1 MLEENIRKQYEL
13 WCKKAVDD
21 IDLVNELKA
30 MKEDD
35 INDAFYRELEF
46 GTAGLRGV
54 LGAGTNRMNI
64 YTVAK
69 ASQGLA
75 DYVIKNYKPE
85 DRKIAVSRDSRLNSD
100 LFADIAAQVFAAN
113 GIKVYIYPYITPVP
127 VLSYAVRY
135 YKCAA
140 GVMVTASHNPSKY
153 NGYKV
158 YGPDGCQMTTQGSM
172 DVYDNI
178 QKIDIFEGVKKV
190 SIDEAFESGLVE
202 YIPPKVLTAYIED
215 VKKLSMVGDEKIN
228 KDFSIIYTPLHGAG
242 LVPVTRILK
251 ETGYNKI
258 VVVKEQQFPDG
269 NFLTCPYPNPEIREA
284 MAVGMDYARK
294 YDADLLVATDP
305 DSDRVG
311 IAVKDGDDFRL
322 ISGNEVGVLLLN
334 YICERLT
341 AQGKMPKEPMTVK
354 TIVSTDMIERIAKHY
369 GVRVANV
376 LTGFKYI
383 GEQILLLE
391 NEGKEKNYIFGFEES
406 YGYLSGSH
414 VRDKDAVNGA
424 FLICEMFAYYKTH
437 GLSIVDKLNE
447 LYNKFGYFYNVTHAY
462 TFEGQEGFHL
472 MENMMNNLRK
482 DLESGKFKCQKFID
496 YSKGIDGLPK
506 SNVLKIYLD
515 DDTSMVVRP
524 SGTEPKIKF
533 YNSVRKE
540 NREVAE
546 KEEQELVEKI
556 VKPLVA

>member
-1 MLEENIRKQYEL
+1 MLEENIKKNYERWL
-13 WCKKAVDD
+13 KRVTDS
-21 IDLVNELKA
+21 DLLSELQSMDENK
-30 MKEDD
+30 

-64 YTVAK
+64 HVVAQ

-75 DYVIKNYKPE
+75 DYVNKNYKPE
-85 DRKIAVSRDSRLNSD
+85 DRKIAISRDSRLNSD
-100 LFADIAAQVFAAN
+100 LFANIAAQVFAAN

-158 YGPDGCQMTTQGSM
+158 YGPDGCQMTTQGSK

-178 QKIDIFEGVKKV
+178 QKIDIFDDVKII
-190 SIDEAFESGLVE
+190 SIDEAFDKGLVE

-215 VKKLSMVGDEKIN
+215 VKKLSMVGNEKIN
-228 KDFSIIYTPLHGAG
+228 KDFSIVYTPLHGAG

-251 ETGYNKI
+251 ESGYKKI
-258 VVVKEQQFPDG
+258 VVVKEQEFPDG
-269 NFLTCPYPNPEIREA
+269 HFTTCPYPNPEIREA
-284 MAVGMDYARK
+284 MEVGMKYARE
-294 YDADLLVATDP
+294 YQADLLVATDP

-311 IAVKDGDDFRL
+311 IAVKDGDDYRL
-322 ISGNEVGVLLLN
+322 ISGNETGVLLFN

-341 AQGKMPKEPMTVK
+341 ANNKMPAEAMAVK
-354 TIVSTDMIERIAKHY
+354 TIVSTDMVKKIADFYNVRI
-369 GVRVANV
+369 VDV

-391 NEGKEKNYIFGFEES
+391 QKGKEHNYIFGYEES
-406 YGYLSGSH
+406 YGYLTGTH
-414 VRDKDAVNGA
+414 ARDKDAVNGA
-424 FLICEMFAYYKTH
+424 FLICEMFAYYKSH
-437 GLSIVDKLNE
+437 GQSIVEKLNE
-447 LYNKFGYFYNVTHAY
+447 LYDKFGYYLNNTYSF
-462 TFEGQEGFHL
+462 TFEGQEGFNK
-472 MENMMNNLRK
+472 MANMMNNLRSQ
-482 DLESGKFKCQKFID
+482 LEKGEFKCDRYLD
-496 YSKGIDGLPK
+496 YSQGLNGLPK
-506 SNVLKIYLD
+506 SNVLKIYLNE
-515 DDTSMVVRP
+515 DTSLIVRP

-533 YNSVRKE
+533 YISIRAKDHQQALAKE
-540 NREVAE
+540 KVILED
-546 KEEQELVEKI
+546 I
-556 VKPLVA
+556 VNPLAKQ

>member
-1 MLEENIRKQYEL
+1 MLEENIKKNYERWL
-13 WCKKAVDD
+13 KRVTDS
-21 IDLVNELKA
+21 DLLSELQSMDENK
-30 MKEDD
+30 

-64 YTVAK
+64 HVVAQ

-75 DYVIKNYKPE
+75 DYVNKNYKPE
-85 DRKIAVSRDSRLNSD
+85 DRKIAISRDSRLNSD
-100 LFADIAAQVFAAN
+100 LFANIAAQVFAAN

-158 YGPDGCQMTTQGSM
+158 YGPDGCQMTTQGSK

-178 QKIDIFEGVKKV
+178 QKIDIFDDVKII
-190 SIDEAFESGLVE
+190 SIDEAFDKGLVE

-215 VKKLSMVGDEKIN
+215 VKKLSMVGNEKIN
-228 KDFSIIYTPLHGAG
+228 KDFSIVYTPLHGAG

-251 ETGYNKI
+251 ESGYKKI
-258 VVVKEQQFPDG
+258 VVVKEQEFPDG
-269 NFLTCPYPNPEIREA
+269 HFTTCPYPNPEIREA
-284 MAVGMDYARK
+284 MEVGMKYARE
-294 YDADLLVATDP
+294 YQADLLVATDP

-311 IAVKDGDDFRL
+311 IAVKDGDDYRL
-322 ISGNEVGVLLLN
+322 ISGNETGVLLFN

-341 AQGKMPKEPMTVK
+341 ANNKMPAEAMAVK
-354 TIVSTDMIERIAKHY
+354 TIVSTDMVKKIADFYNVKI
-369 GVRVANV
+369 VDV

-391 NEGKEKNYIFGFEES
+391 QKGKEHNYIFGYEES
-406 YGYLSGSH
+406 YGYLTGTH
-414 VRDKDAVNGA
+414 ARDKDAVNGA

-437 GLSIVDKLNE
+437 GQSIVEKLNE
-447 LYNKFGYFYNVTHAY
+447 LYDKFGYYLNNTYSF
-462 TFEGQEGFHL
+462 TFEGQEGFNK
-472 MENMMNNLRK
+472 MANMMNNLRSQ
-482 DLESGKFKCQKFID
+482 LEKGEFKCDRYLD
-496 YSKGIDGLPK
+496 YSQGLNGLPK
-506 SNVLKIYLD
+506 SNVLKIYLNE
-515 DDTSMVVRP
+515 DTSLIVRP

-533 YNSVRKE
+533 YISIRAKDHQQALSKE
-540 NREVAE
+540 KVILED
-546 KEEQELVEKI
+546 I
-556 VKPLVA
+556 VNPLAKQ

>member
-140 GVMVTASHNPSKY
+140 GVMITASHNPSKY

-178 QKIDIFEGVKKV
+178 QKIDIFEGVKKI

-540 NREVAE
+540 NREIAE

>member
-21 IDLVNELKA
+21 IDLVNELKV
-30 MKEDD
+30 MKEED

-178 QKIDIFEGVKKV
+178 QKIDIFEGVKKI